1 MFPIKGSHSYFI
13 VPKIYFGFSFIMTIY
28 LLGMYWNHILLFD
41 LLILRIALLYVYL
54 LFYDFSSAYFSIES
68 SAFSLSINKSFYI
81 IEIKSLLYEF

>member
-54 LFYDFSSAYFSIES
+54 WNVYIYIEY
-68 SAFSLSINKSFYI
+68 IYVCRKSR
-81 IEIKSLLYEF
+81 SLLLKHIFITIVNRTLLL